1 MKCYLFLLFCFLAL
15 PLILC
20 LGWVPHVPHPSPR
33 AAPDLTFL
41 ICANSNIGN
50 QKTPFSWGCC
60 EDQMR
65 YLRMLRYWTGKD
77 FFFSIIIILG
87 RVGIVNEAERWHNTT
102 PRKQLWPVVLL
113 LSPILCQL
121 SLGPLVSYMVP
132 KCLQEQPALSWAPSC
147 TDKCCWVQWIRMG
160 PSRGHTQGIFLAH

>member
-1 MKCYLFLLFCFLAL
+1 MCLTLVPGLL
-15 PLILC
+15 LIWDFSFVQTVTLETKKHHFH
-20 LGWVPHVPHPSPR
+20 GGK
-33 AAPDLTFL
+33 D
-41 ICANSNIGN
+41 
-50 QKTPFSWGCC
+50 QK
-60 EDQMR
+60 R
-65 YLRMLRYWTGKD
+65 YLHMLRYWTGKD

-132 KCLQEQPALSWAPSC
+132 KCFQEHPALSWAPSC
-147 TDKCCWVQWIRMG
+147 TDKCCWVRWIRMG

>member
-1 MKCYLFLLFCFLAL
+1 MCLTLVPGLL
-15 PLILC
+15 LIWHFSFVQTVTLETKKHHFHGVAVKIKWDTC
-20 LGWVPHVPHPSPR
+20 
-33 AAPDLTFL
+33 
-41 ICANSNIGN
+41 ICS
-50 QKTPFSWGCC
+50 
-60 EDQMR
+60 
-65 YLRMLRYWTGKD
+65 GKD

-87 RVGIVNEAERWHNTT
+87 RVGIINEAERWHNTT

-113 LSPILCQL
+113 LSPIPCQL

-147 TDKCCWVQWIRMG
+147 TDKCYRVQWIRMG